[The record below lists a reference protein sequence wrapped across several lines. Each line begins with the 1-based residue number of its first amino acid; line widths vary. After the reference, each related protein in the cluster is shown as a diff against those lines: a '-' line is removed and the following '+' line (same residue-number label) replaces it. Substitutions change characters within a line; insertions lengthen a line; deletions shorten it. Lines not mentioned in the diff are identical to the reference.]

1 MPPVKRAEWA
11 APHLLQ
17 ERTVL
22 SCRARAQ
29 NWLYDEGED
38 EKKSVYVAKLDELRG
53 AGEPVVRRALE
64 ASARPVAAASLAATC
79 ERLRAAATSSD
90 AKLAHIPQADKDQ
103 ARAAHCSALRERG
116 YCFRIAVLAIAVAAC
131 ACQHDIG
138 ISCSN
143 ASTTLLLLAAMRS
156 GAMLESN

>member
-1 MPPVKRAEWA
+1 MLNC
-11 APHLLQ
+11 H
-17 ERTVL
+17 
-22 SCRARAQ
+22 ARAQ

-79 ERLRAAATSSD
+79 ERLRAAAISAD

-103 ARAAHCSALRERG
+103 ARGARCSALRECG
-116 YCFRIAVLAIAVAAC
+116 KCC
-131 ACQHDIG
+131 
-138 ISCSN
+138 
-143 ASTTLLLLAAMRS
+143 
-156 GAMLESN
+156 

>member
-1 MPPVKRAEWA
+1 MPKCTA
-11 APHLLQ
+11 
-17 ERTVL
+17 L
-22 SCRARAQ
+22 SCRTRAQ

-64 ASARPVAAASLAATC
+64 ASARPVAASSLAATC

-103 ARAAHCSALRERG
+103 ARAASCNMLMGRWIQRSIYGPLLWPPARG
-116 YCFRIAVLAIAVAAC
+116 
-131 ACQHDIG
+131 
-138 ISCSN
+138 SM
-143 ASTTLLLLAAMRS
+143 TLLSLAAMHF
-156 GAMLESN
+156 GAMLEST